1 VAEYDRAVRA
11 GAYIQGARMAFSSE
25 PPNKGEAMSRLG
37 AAYTE
42 ARYSIA
48 NDLQLIKLPLG
59 VQLDRQ
65 TKEIF
70 SNAQEVLNFL
80 ALGVDMVEY
89 QFVPKFMPNT
99 SITMSGDYQSV
110 HWRTYDDLD
119 EKVFKLCVDFVD
131 KLVKK
136 AEELARKAEQ
146 MNQLFP
152 PR

>member
-1 VAEYDRAVRA
+1 
-11 GAYIQGARMAFSSE
+11 MAFSSE
-25 PPNKGEAMSRLG
+25 PPNKSEAMSRLG

-42 ARYSIA
+42 ASYSIA
-48 NDLQLIKLPLG
+48 NNLQLIKLPMG

-65 TKEIF
+65 TKEMF

-89 QFVPKFMPNT
+89 QFVPKFMPHT
-99 SITMSGDYQSV
+99 SITTSGDYQSV

-119 EKVFKLCVDFVD
+119 QKTFDLCDNFVEA
-131 KLVKK
+131 LIKK

-146 MNQLFP
+146 LKQLFP
-152 PR
+152 QR